1 MPVFSFEKL
10 GDVNAYLGPE
20 MKSTGEV
27 LGLGKTMQEALFK
40 GLTSAGMVVGQHPDG
55 RHGVFVSVDT
65 HDLGEIVSLAKKLD
79 DLHFA
84 LYATE
89 ETAAAIARLGIDVVT
104 VDGIRESDHA
114 FALLESGCID
124 YIVYT
129 GALKD
134 ATMDDYIALHR
145 RALQLGIPCFTSLDT
160 ANALA
165 DIIASRYNER
175 NTELVDI
182 NHMRTERQSL
192 KFAKMQATG
201 DDYIYVENFDGH
213 ITCPESLCIPLCS
226 RHRGIGGYGIV
237 LIEHSDVAD
246 AKMRVF
252 NRDGSAGGMGG
263 NAIRCVAKYLYD
275 NGIVPRDDLTIEAGG
290 LVHRLHLYTRFGT
303 VGLVTV
309 DMGKPAF
316 EPANVPVMLEGER
329 VIDRPVTIAGG
340 EYRITCLSMGN
351 PHCVVF
357 ADRVDEVD
365 VAHLGPQFE
374 HADIF
379 PARTNTEFIRVVNR
393 TTIKM
398 RVWERGNGETR
409 ACGTGACA
417 AVVAATENG
426 LCPKGEPITV
436 KVSGGDLIVTYDD
449 DGVRL
454 TGNAE
459 LAFTG
464 VTTY

>member
-1 MPVFSFEKL
+1 
-10 GDVNAYLGPE
+10 
-20 MKSTGEV
+20 
-27 LGLGKTMQEALFK
+27 
-40 GLTSAGMVVGQHPDG
+40 
-55 RHGVFVSVDT
+55 
-65 HDLGEIVSLAKKLD
+65 
-79 DLHFA
+79 
-84 LYATE
+84 
-89 ETAAAIARLGIDVVT
+89 
-104 VDGIRESDHA
+104 
-114 FALLESGCID
+114 
-124 YIVYT
+124 
-129 GALKD
+129 
-134 ATMDDYIALHR
+134 
-145 RALQLGIPCFTSLDT
+145 
-160 ANALA
+160 
-165 DIIASRYNER
+165 
-175 NTELVDI
+175 
-182 NHMRTERQSL
+182 
-192 KFAKMQATG
+192 
-201 DDYIYVENFDGH
+201 
-213 ITCPESLCIPLCS
+213 
-226 RHRGIGGYGIV
+226 
-237 LIEHSDVAD
+237 
-246 AKMRVF
+246 
-252 NRDGSAGGMGG
+252 MGG

-309 DMGKPAF
+309 DMGRPAF
-316 EPANVPVMLEGER
+316 RPEAVPVTLAGER

-365 VAHLGPQFE
+365 VARLGPQFE

-409 ACGTGACA
+409 ACGT
-417 AVVAATENG
+417 
-426 LCPKGEPITV
+426 V

>member
-1 MPVFSFEKL
+1 MKLSFTKMHGCGNNYIYINCFDQKVTDPEKL
-10 GDVNAYLGPE
+10 
-20 MKSTGEV
+20 S
-27 LGLGKTMQEALFK
+27 
-40 GLTSAGMVVGQHPDG
+40 
-55 RHGVFVSVDT
+55 
-65 HDLGEIVSLAKKLD
+65 
-79 DLHFA
+79 
-84 LYATE
+84 
-89 ETAAAIARLGIDVVT
+89 
-104 VDGIRESDHA
+104 
-114 FALLESGCID
+114 
-124 YIVYT
+124 
-129 GALKD
+129 
-134 ATMDDYIALHR
+134 IALSEPH
-145 RALQLGIPCFTSLDT
+145 F
-160 ANALA
+160 
-165 DIIASRYNER
+165 
-175 NTELVDI
+175 
-182 NHMRTERQSL
+182 
-192 KFAKMQATG
+192 
-201 DDYIYVENFDGH
+201 
-213 ITCPESLCIPLCS
+213 
-226 RHRGIGGYGIV
+226 GIGGDGII
-237 LIEHSDVAD
+237 LISPSDRAD
-246 AKMRVF
+246 AQMRIF
-252 NRDGSAGGMGG
+252 NADGSEGKMCG
-263 NAIRCVAKYLYD
+263 NGIRCVGKYLYD
-275 NGIVPRDDLTIEAGG
+275 NGMVGGRTTITIDTLSGVKTLELHVRDGKMQTA
-290 LVHRLHLYTRFGT
+290 R
-303 VGLVTV
+303 V
-309 DMGKPAF
+309 DMGAAIL
-316 EPANVPVMLEGER
+316 EPAKIPVNMAGSS
-329 VIDRPVTIAGG
+329 VIDAPLVVDEKVYHVT
-340 EYRITCLSMGN
+340 CVSMGN